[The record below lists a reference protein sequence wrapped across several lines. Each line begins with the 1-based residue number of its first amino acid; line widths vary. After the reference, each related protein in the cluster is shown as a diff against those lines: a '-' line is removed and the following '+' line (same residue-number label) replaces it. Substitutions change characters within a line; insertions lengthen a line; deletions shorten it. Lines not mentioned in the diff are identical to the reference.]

1 MGDLHAVANDKEA
14 VTEET
19 GLDKVEK
26 GKGKSQSCL
35 IQKTQ
40 PLCRISE
47 TVYVWYKWCHYNF

>member
-26 GKGKSQSCL
+26 DKGKSQSCL

-40 PLCRISE
+40 LLCRISE
-47 TVYVWYKWCHYNF
+47 TVYVWYK

>member
-47 TVYVWYKWCHYNF
+47 TVYVWYK